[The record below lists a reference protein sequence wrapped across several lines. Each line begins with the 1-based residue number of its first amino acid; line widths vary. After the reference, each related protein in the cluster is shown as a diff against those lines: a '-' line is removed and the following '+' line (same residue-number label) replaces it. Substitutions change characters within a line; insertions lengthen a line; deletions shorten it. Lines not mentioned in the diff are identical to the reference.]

1 MRLLETTTTVG
12 SLDEVLRGVLEEAA
26 PASPTRAFDDLP
38 MPSNVTEEQLESA
51 AEEAG
56 DVFELAFKVGW
67 DRDVEELA
75 AAVYY
80 LDLPIETSWEP

>member
-1 MRLLETTTTVG
+1 MTFLETTTTTG
-12 SLDEVLRGVLEEAA
+12 SLSEILRGIMEEASR
-26 PASPTRAFDDLP
+26 PRRFEDLP
-38 MPSNVTEEQLESA
+38 MPSNVTEEKLERA
-51 AEEAG
+51 AEESG

-80 LDLPIETSWEP
+80 LDLPVDTTWKP